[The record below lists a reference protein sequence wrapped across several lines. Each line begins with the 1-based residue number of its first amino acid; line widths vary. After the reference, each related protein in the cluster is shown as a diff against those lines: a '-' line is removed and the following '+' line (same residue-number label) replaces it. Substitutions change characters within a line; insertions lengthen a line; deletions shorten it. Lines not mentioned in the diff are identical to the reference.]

1 MTELE
6 TLRNDIDTIDDEL
19 IALFKKRIEV
29 VTKVGEYK
37 RAQGERGAF
46 IRSGREGDMHRRIY
60 DAFKGSGF
68 SPQAA
73 VGIWRL
79 IISASTHHES
89 PLKLAIMQQDGI
101 TDLTSLAQSY
111 FGAFLEARNYSNAG
125 SLLSDVY
132 EGKASIGIMPNPQDE
147 AALWWQAL
155 AQHQEPK
162 LFIFA
167 KLPVVMTHTH
177 QPTAL
182 AVAEVTPEPSEADE
196 SYFAIRLEE
205 TMSTSKLH
213 SSFAKV
219 GINATMLNIASQSPM
234 RWALIKLDGFYT
246 ADDAK
251 MKQLTNDLPECQF
264 RFLGAHPKVI
274 NA

>member
-6 TLRNDIDTIDDEL
+6 TFRAEIDAIDDEL
-19 IALFKKRIEV
+19 IALFKKRIGV
-29 VTKVGEYK
+29 VAKVGEHK

-46 IRSGREGDMHRRIY
+46 IRPGREGDMHRRIY
-60 DAFKGSGF
+60 DAFKDSGF
-68 SPQAA
+68 SAQAA

-89 PLKLAIMQQDGI
+89 PLKLAIMQQEGI
-101 TDLTSLAQSY
+101 ADVTPLAQSY

-125 SLLSDVY
+125 TLLSDVY
-132 EGKASIGIMPNPQDE
+132 EGKASIGIVPNPQDE
-147 AALWWQAL
+147 TALWWQAL

-167 KLPVVMTHTH
+167 KLPVVMAHAR

-182 AVAEVTPEPSEADE
+182 AVAEVTPEPSAADE
-196 SYFAIRLEE
+196 SYFAIRLED

-213 SSFAKV
+213 SSFAEV
-219 GINATMLNIASQSPM
+219 GISATMLNIASQSPM
-234 RWALIKLDGFYT
+234 RWALVMLDGFYT

-251 MKQLTNDLPECQF
+251 MAQLSNDLPECQF

-274 NA
+274 SA